1 MRTHATLLA
10 IAALASGCGTFSGL
24 DGSSTFACKAPDGV
38 ACTSVSGVYAN
49 PPVAEGA
56 AQSKS
61 GAIKPAEKP
70 GEGKAM
76 KPSEPVLPSY
86 GATKFFHEIP
96 ANGTPILTPPRVLRV
111 WVAPWKDQDGDLRD
125 QSFLYVM
132 WDRGEWNLQHTS
144 DQILRQYA
152 PVRMKS
158 AATTGGGSQAG
169 SDKTLAPD
177 AEALPLD
184 KPGSP
189 EAVNAE

>member
-1 MRTHATLLA
+1 MRTSAALLA
-10 IAALASGCGTFSGL
+10 VAALASGCGSFSGL

-49 PPVAEGA
+49 PPVAEDAGRT
-56 AQSKS
+56 KS
-61 GAIKPAEKP
+61 GSSSVVEKSEP
-70 GEGKAM
+70 GKTM
-76 KPSEPVLPSY
+76 KPVDPALPSY
-86 GATKFFHEIP
+86 GATKFFHSIP

-158 AATTGGGSQAG
+158 ATPSGA
-169 SDKTLAPD
+169 SDKAPVPD
-177 AEALPLD
+177 AEVLPLD
-184 KPGSP
+184 RPGSQ
-189 EAVNAE
+189 EAANAE